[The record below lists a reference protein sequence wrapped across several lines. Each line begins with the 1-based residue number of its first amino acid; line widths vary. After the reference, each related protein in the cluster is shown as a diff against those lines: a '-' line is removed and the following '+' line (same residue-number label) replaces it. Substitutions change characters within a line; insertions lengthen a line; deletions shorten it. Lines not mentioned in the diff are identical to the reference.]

1 MTSKT
6 RFNGTRR
13 KRLLLLP
20 LCLAVVFAFSACAGG
35 VTEEQVA
42 SIEGNVAALQSQVQ
56 TLAANAGKIADSVT
70 TRHYFVTG
78 VEWKGTTSADSLDPP
93 SLDPKNLSDGYGFN
107 PVGFD
112 SGNPR
117 NWRVASYVWSP
128 ASMIAYQGD
137 TVSLTIFILNGNVHE
152 TWVADPDGDPVVQ
165 DIEMNRGREY
175 KISFTASKVGTYE
188 LICNEHEPTMTGYIQ
203 VLPR

>member
-1 MTSKT
+1 MIGKA

-13 KRLLLLP
+13 KWLVLAS
-20 LCLAVVFAFSACAGG
+20 LCLAAVFVFSACSSG
-35 VTEEQVA
+35 VAEERVA
-42 SIEGNVAALQSQVQ
+42 DIEGDVAALESSVR
-56 TLAANAGKIADSVT
+56 TLTANAGKVAET
-70 TRHYFVTG
+70 TTSRHYFVTG

-93 SLDPKNLSDGYGFN
+93 TLDPKSLSDGYGFN
-107 PVGFD
+107 PTGFD

-117 NWRVASYVWSP
+117 NWRVASYVWTP

-137 TVSLTIFILNGNVHE
+137 QVSLTIFILNGNVHE
-152 TWVADPDGDPVVQ
+152 TWVADPDGDPVVT
-165 DIEMNRGREY
+165 DVVMNRGREY

-188 LICNEHEPTMTGYIQ
+188 LICNEHKPTMTGYIQ